1 VTRLILNADDFG
13 LTPGVNQS
21 IFDLQNA
28 GALTSTTLM
37 ANAANTDD
45 AVAGAAQHPAL
56 GVGCH
61 VVLTDGTPVL
71 PPSSIPALAP
81 ANGDFRPSLAA
92 FVRDLLRG
100 NIPEVEIE
108 KEVTAQI
115 QRLQAAGVRV
125 THLDTHKHTHLFPRV
140 LRPLLRAAVHCGV
153 GAIRNPCEPDWA
165 ISATPAAP
173 ALRRTQVRLLRMFNP
188 QFPRQVREA
197 GLATPDGAIGLV
209 ATGTLDADAL
219 RALLQAMPNGTWEL
233 VCHPGYPDAALD
245 KVRTRLRGS
254 RAVEHAALLE
264 TVPGFLRDHIGIESS
279 TFRDLSERNV

>member
-1 VTRLILNADDFG
+1 
-13 LTPGVNQS
+13 
-21 IFDLQNA
+21 
-28 GALTSTTLM
+28 
-37 ANAANTDD
+37 
-45 AVAGAAQHPAL
+45 
-56 GVGCH
+56 
-61 VVLTDGTPVL
+61 
-71 PPSSIPALAP
+71 
-81 ANGDFRPSLAA
+81 
-92 FVRDLLRG
+92 
-100 NIPEVEIE
+100 
-108 KEVTAQI
+108 
-115 QRLQAAGVRV
+115 
-125 THLDTHKHTHLFPRV
+125 
-140 LRPLLRAAVHCGV
+140 
-153 GAIRNPCEPDWA
+153 
-165 ISATPAAP
+165 
-173 ALRRTQVRLLRMFNP
+173 MFNP